1 MIDTSTVFIID
12 DDPAARDSI
21 NALVSSAGFSCQS
34 YAEAKDFVD
43 RYDGQSTGCVV
54 TDYQMAGINGLELQ
68 RLISSRKWGLPVI
81 IVSGYADVP
90 TTVQAMRN
98 GALTLLEKPFK
109 QEELLQAIEFGL
121 AQHVRWRERHRV
133 KASIQ
138 GRLEK
143 LSSGE
148 TQVLSLLLSGHGNK
162 QISQRL
168 ELGLRTVERRRHR
181 ILRKMHVKTIAE
193 VALLLSVVE
202 HRVETVYS

>member
-1 MIDTSTVFIID
+1 MMDLSTVFVID

-21 NALVSSAGFSCQS
+21 DALVSSAGFSCQP
-34 YAEAKDFVD
+34 YANAKDFVD
-43 RYDGQSTGCVV
+43 RYDGQSIGCVV

-68 RLISSRKWGLPVI
+68 QLIASRKWGLPVI
-81 IVSGYADVP
+81 MVSGYADVS

-109 QEELLQAIEFGL
+109 HDELLQAIEFGL

-133 KASIQ
+133 RASIQ

-143 LSSGE
+143 LSPGE
-148 TQVLSLLLSGHGNK
+148 AQVLSLLLSGHGNK

-202 HRVETVYS
+202 QPVETVYS